1 MKLERLDSLYH
12 SAREMPAEEWE
23 EFLTRE
29 CGGEQELA
37 RTVLAMLRSEGE
49 AFAWFA
55 DAESSLGLFWEEVAP
70 AQIGQYRVLRVLGR
84 GGMGTVYLA
93 EREGEEF
100 RQTVAVKCM
109 RREGAEVLR
118 RFLAERRILS
128 RLEHPGIA
136 RLLDGG
142 RTESGE
148 PYFVMEYVA
157 GEPLAAWVAK
167 GPSLQQKLRLFRQV
181 GEAVEYAHRNLVV
194 HRDLKPSNILV
205 TAEGQPKLLDFGI
218 ARLLDE
224 TAETGPAPLTPRYAA
239 PEQRSG
245 GPVTTLTDV
254 YGLGSLLY
262 ELLAGRRPEGGGP
275 PAGVDRDLAQIVGK
289 ALEERPE
296 DRYRSVTELL
306 DDLRA
311 YETGLPVQA
320 HGVGWVYRASK
331 YARRHWIG
339 VGFVGALMAVSTGLW
354 LQTVRLERE
363 GARARLAAHA
373 VPELFAGVSV
383 KEALDR
389 NLPVIRKQWAAQPLV
404 LADILEAGGHA
415 CAREGDRARAKAL
428 FEESLSIRQQQLGHS
443 HAESVET
450 RSHLE
455 AVGR

>member
-1 MKLERLDSLYH
+1 MKLERLDNLYH
-12 SAREMPAEEWE
+12 AAREMPAEERE
-23 EFLTRE
+23 AFLTRE
-29 CGGEQELA
+29 CAGDGELA

-55 DAESSLGLFWEEVAP
+55 EAESSLGLFWEEVAP
-70 AQIGQYRVLRVLGR
+70 VQIGQYRVLRVLGR

-118 RFLAERRILS
+118 RFLVERRILS

-142 RTESGE
+142 RTETGE

-167 GPSLQQKLRLFRQV
+167 GPSLREKLRLFRLV

-205 TAEGQPKLLDFGI
+205 TGDGQPKLLDFGI

-245 GPVTTLTDV
+245 GAVTTLTDV
-254 YGLGSLLY
+254 YGLGALLN
-262 ELLAGRRPEGGGP
+262 ELLAGKGQ
-275 PAGVDRDLAQIVGK
+275 AGVDRDLAQIVSK
-289 ALEERPE
+289 AMELRPE

-311 YETGLPVQA
+311 YELGRPVQA
-320 HGVGWVYRASK
+320 HGLGWMYRVSK

-339 VGFVGALMAVSTGLW
+339 VGFVAVLLAVSTGLW
-354 LQTVRLERE
+354 MQTVRLERE
-363 GARARLAAHA
+363 GARARLAAHV

-383 KEALDR
+383 GEALER
-389 NLPVIRKQWAAQPLV
+389 NLPVLRKKWEGQPLV
-404 LADILEAGGHA
+404 WADILEAGGHA
-415 CAREGDRARAKAL
+415 CVLAGERERAKAL
-428 FEESLSIRQQQLGHS
+428 FGESLAIRQRELGPG
-443 HAESVET
+443 HAEAMET
-450 RSHLE
+450 RMHLE
-455 AVGR
+455 AAER

>member
-12 SAREMPAEEWE
+12 TAREMPAARWE
-23 EFLTRE
+23 EFLAGE
-29 CGGEQELA
+29 CAGEAELA

-49 AFAWFA
+49 AFAWFEA
-55 DAESSLGLFWEEVAP
+55 AESSLGLFWEEVAP
-70 AQIGQYRVLRVLGR
+70 VQIGQYRVLRVLGR

-118 RFLAERRILS
+118 RFLVERRILS

-167 GPSLQQKLRLFRQV
+167 GPSLAEKLRLFRLV

-205 TAEGQPKLLDFGI
+205 TPEGQPKLLDFGI

-245 GPVTTLTDV
+245 GAVTTLTDV
-254 YGLGSLLY
+254 YGLGALLH
-262 ELLAGRRPEGGGP
+262 ELLAGNRPE
-275 PAGVDRDLAQIVGK
+275 GVDRDLAQIVSK
-289 ALEERPE
+289 AMEPRPE
-296 DRYRSVTELL
+296 DRYRSATELL

-320 HGVGWVYRASK
+320 HGIGWTYRASK

-339 VGFVGALMAVSTGLW
+339 VGFVAVLMAVSAGLW
-354 LQTVRLERE
+354 MQTVRLERE
-363 GARARLAAHA
+363 GARARLAAHV

-383 KEALDR
+383 GEALER
-389 NLPVIRKQWAAQPLV
+389 NLPVLRSRWEAQPLV
-404 LADILEAGGHA
+404 WADVLEAAGHA
-415 CAREGDRARAKAL
+415 CMRAGERDRARAL
-428 FEESLSIRQQQLGHS
+428 FRECLTIRERELGPA
-443 HAESVET
+443 HAEAVET
-450 RSHLE
+450 RGHLE
-455 AVGR
+455 ALGR

>member
-12 SAREMPAEEWE
+12 TAREMPAARWE
-23 EFLTRE
+23 EFLAVE
-29 CGGEQELA
+29 CAGEGELA
-37 RTVLAMLRSEGE
+37 RTVLAMLRNEGE
-49 AFAWFA
+49 AFAWFEA
-55 DAESSLGLFWEEVAP
+55 AESSLGLFWEEVAP

-118 RFLAERRILS
+118 RFLVERRILS

-142 RTESGE
+142 RTEAGE
-148 PYFVMEYVA
+148 PYFVMEYVD
-157 GEPLAAWVAK
+157 GEPLADWVAE
-167 GPSLQQKLRLFRQV
+167 GPALREKLRLFRLV

-205 TAEGQPKLLDFGI
+205 TADGQPKLLDFGI

-245 GPVTTLTDV
+245 GAVTTLTDV
-254 YGLGSLLY
+254 YGLGELLH
-262 ELLAGRRPEGGGP
+262 ELLAGKGQ
-275 PAGVDRDLAQIVGK
+275 AGVDRDLAQIVSK
-289 ALEERPE
+289 AMELRPE

-311 YETGLPVQA
+311 YEMGRPVQA
-320 HGVGWVYRASK
+320 HGVGWMYRASK
-331 YARRHWIG
+331 YAQRHWIG
-339 VGFVGALMAVSTGLW
+339 VGFVVALLAASLGLW
-354 LQTVRLERE
+354 LQTVRLEQE
-363 GARARLAAHA
+363 GARARLAAHV
-373 VPELFAGVSV
+373 VPELFAGLSV
-383 KEALDR
+383 NEALER
-389 NLPVIRKQWAAQPLV
+389 NLPVLRKRWESEPLV
-404 LADILEAGGHA
+404 WADILEAGGHA
-415 CAREGDRARAKAL
+415 CAQAGERGRAKEL
-428 FEESLSIRQQQLGHS
+428 FRESLAIRQRQLGAA
-443 HAESVET
+443 HAEVLET
-450 RSHLE
+450 RRHLE
-455 AVGR
+455 AVER